1 MQSIDLN
8 KTYACEKNND
18 LVSEKNKLD
27 IQYNKLIQRRLIL
40 MML

>member
-8 KTYACEKNND
+8 KTYACEKTND

-27 IQYNKLIQRRLIL
+27 IQYNKSIQRRLIL

>member
-8 KTYACEKNND
+8 KKYAYVKNND

-27 IQYNKLIQRRLIL
+27 IQYNKSIQRRLIL